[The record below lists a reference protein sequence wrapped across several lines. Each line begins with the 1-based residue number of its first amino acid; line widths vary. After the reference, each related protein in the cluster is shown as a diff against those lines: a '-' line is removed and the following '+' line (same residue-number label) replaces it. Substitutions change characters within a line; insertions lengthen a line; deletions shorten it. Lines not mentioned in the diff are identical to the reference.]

1 MKSLIVIAGYG
12 IKNHNKR
19 VEVELLNKLQPLR
32 DEYDILYISHTHAN
46 ELIQDLIDYSI
57 YDSKNSLI
65 YDFNY
70 KPMFWWGNDDFY
82 IETTEKY
89 RFCTHNSIFRMMS
102 MASNFSKF
110 MKYKKLHYIEYDID
124 LQDINVIKEVDN
136 HLNNSD
142 TVVFIKEENNWLFGC
157 YFAFK
162 PDNYNFLDDFDEKK
176 FLSYL
181 SLTDNNF
188 TERVLKSLLI
198 SDKKYKKL
206 VYENYFNNVGQKIK
220 SLVKEDRLS
229 WTVPVYNEIN
239 GKMEFFINVDQKV
252 NNNIKIITN
261 DDYCITFNIT
271 KEDFNKWMTKSIL
284 SVEKV
289 KKIECYINGKLDYI
303 LDFNKININEFI
315 KRNKIVYKK

>member
-1 MKSLIVIAGYG
+1 MKSLIVVAGYG

-19 VEVELLNKLQPLR
+19 VEVELLNKLQPIR
-32 DEYDILYISHTHAN
+32 NEYDILYISHTHAN

-70 KPMFWWGNDDFY
+70 KPKFWWGNEDFY

-162 PDNYNFLDDFDEKK
+162 PDSYNFLDDFDEKK

-206 VYENYFNNVGQKIK
+206 VYENHFNNVGQKIK

-229 WTVPVYNEIN
+229 WTIPVYNEIN

>member
-1 MKSLIVIAGYG
+1 MKSLIVVAGYG

-19 VEVELLNKLQPLR
+19 VEVELLNKLQPIR

-70 KPMFWWGNDDFY
+70 KPMFWWGNDDFH

-89 RFCTHNSIFRMMS
+89 RFCTHNSIFRMLS

-157 YFAFK
+157 YISFK
-162 PDNYNFLDDFDEKK
+162 PDSYNFLDDFDEKK

-315 KRNKIVYKK
+315 KKNKIVYKK